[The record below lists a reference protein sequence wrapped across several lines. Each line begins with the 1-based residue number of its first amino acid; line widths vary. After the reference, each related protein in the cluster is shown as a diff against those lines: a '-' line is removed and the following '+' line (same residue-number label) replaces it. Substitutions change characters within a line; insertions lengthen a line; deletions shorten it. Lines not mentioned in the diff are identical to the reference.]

1 MQLKEIKR
9 LYRLYMNGI
18 VSQSMRHK
26 GAQYRVNFG
35 LTLPLLRRIAEQIV
49 PSVEI
54 AEELWSDTGVRES
67 MLLAPMVY
75 PVEQCTPADAQRWVV
90 SMPNIEVADFCCKYL
105 FSRLP
110 YALELARQWVAAP
123 VGMVAY
129 TGYRL
134 SCALL
139 SQTIDKE
146 WLEYV
151 AQKAIVQAY
160 SNRGVEASVARSF
173 LTEALLLPHSG
184 RVVVELLRASADIDD
199 EWRENLIALYDEEF

>member
-1 MQLKEIKR
+1 
-9 LYRLYMNGI
+9 MNGI
-18 VSQSMRHK
+18 VSHSMRTK
-26 GAQYRVNFG
+26 GVNYKINFG
-35 LTLPLLRRIAEQIV
+35 LTMPLLRRVAEQV
-49 PSVEI
+49 PHTVEV
-54 AEELWSDTGVRES
+54 ARMLWQDVGVRES
-67 MLLAPMVY
+67 LMLAPMVY

-151 AQKAIVQAY
+151 AEKAIVQAY